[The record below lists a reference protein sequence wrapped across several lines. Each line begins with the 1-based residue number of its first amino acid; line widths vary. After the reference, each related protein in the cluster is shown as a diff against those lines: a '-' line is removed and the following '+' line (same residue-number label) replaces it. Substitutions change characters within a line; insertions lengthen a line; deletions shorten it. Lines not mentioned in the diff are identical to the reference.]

1 MLALLGEPG
10 VVDDQEPVAA
20 EPAADP
26 GVEVVEHLLLVPRA
40 LVEELLE
47 GLLVVL
53 VPLLDGLEPGGHRLD
68 ALAVAVE
75 EDPPEVGVAPVPPPR
90 VPEGAGHL
98 VEERGQVLPQLGQLP
113 CVHELILPK
122 TNGTARS
129 RNGVIPS
136 GGGFIKS

>member
-10 VVDDQEPVAA
+10 VVDDEEPVGA

-26 GVEVVEHLLLVPRA
+26 ALQAVEDVLLVPRA

-53 VPLLDGLEPGGHRLD
+53 VALLDRLQPGGHRLD

-75 EDPPEVGVAPVPPPR
+75 QDPAEVGVAPPPPPR
-90 VPEGAGHL
+90 VAQGPGDL
-98 VEERGQVLPQLGQLP
+98 VQERGQVVPQLRQLP
-113 CVHELILPK
+113 CVH
-122 TNGTARS
+122 R
-129 RNGVIPS
+129 
-136 GGGFIKS
+136 KSMAVSKKAQV